1 MQNIFFIKKRI
12 FWRKCHIWPPGV
24 LMYGLTPW
32 GNGIY
37 FEKLLICFNFNMT
50 FAKIIQDFSPL
61 YALPPL
67 YTNPLYTWKNYPSP
81 FKEISRACKQ
91 GMLHWFY
98 LNITV
103 TKMLLNFFKC
113 WSKSFFFK
121 SSSDL
126 WMSPKK
132 TKSSQTLK
140 KTEKRKYQFLSIS
153 NLKKSNAKPKRDFGV
168 NFMKFHKNVVRYMH
182 VFCVRTLGCA
192 NFCPNLTDRFQ
203 IIKKTITLTDSTYP

>member
-1 MQNIFFIKKRI
+1 MPFDVCLELN
-12 FWRKCHIWPPGV
+12 
-24 LMYGLTPW
+24 L
-32 GNGIY
+32 
-37 FEKLLICFNFNMT
+37 
-50 FAKIIQDFSPL
+50 PL
-61 YALPPL
+61 YNPPL
-67 YTNPLYTWKNYPSP
+67 YIKMTPP
-81 FKEISRACKQ
+81 FKEISRACKPPPLYKGGGGQ

-182 VFCVRTLGCA
+182 VFLRKDAWLCQFLSKFNRQI
-192 NFCPNLTDRFQ
+192 PN
-203 IIKKTITLTDSTYP
+203 Y